1 MKRYVPIEGW
11 PDLVRDNENNAIINT
26 NSVAIQAAKLRKHQR
41 KKSKQELEERLNS
54 LESDVSEIKDLLKS
68 IADKII

>member
-11 PDLVRDNENNAIINT
+11 PDLIRDNENNAIINT
-26 NSVAIQAAKLRKHQR
+26 NSATIQAAKMRKFQR
-41 KKSKQELEERLNS
+41 KKNKQELEERLNS